1 MMKLSDCVE
10 EIKKVYFG
18 NEMNEALNKFAFYL
32 LQEIKYKH
40 FLGTEYPRNGWLL
53 SFENESL
60 KLIHREAKISIDEM
74 IKKSIPGAK
83 NYLYLYGQQHKT
95 V

>member
-1 MMKLSDCVE
+1 MKLADCVE
-10 EIKKVYFG
+10 EIKKIYFG
-18 NEMNEALNKFAFYL
+18 EDTNEALNKFVFYL

-40 FLGTEYPRNGWLL
+40 FLGTEYPRAGWLL
-53 SFENESL
+53 SFEQESL
-60 KLIHREAKISIDEM
+60 RLVHKDARISVDDM

-83 NYLYLYGQQHKT
+83 NYLYLYGQQPKS